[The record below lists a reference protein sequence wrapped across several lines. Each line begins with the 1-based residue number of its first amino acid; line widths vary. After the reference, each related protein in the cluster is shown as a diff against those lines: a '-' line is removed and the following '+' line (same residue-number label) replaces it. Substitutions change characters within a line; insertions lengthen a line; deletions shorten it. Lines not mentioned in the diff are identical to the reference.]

1 MQALLKSSGGL
12 NLGMAYLS
20 GALGHD
26 PLAYTV
32 RPDEAARVL
41 WFDALV
47 GNVDRSWRNP
57 NLLVWHGDLWLVDHG
72 ATMIWH
78 HSWPT
83 AQKSALRPYDG
94 GGHVLAPF
102 TSAPEV
108 AATDAELRPR
118 ITPELLD
125 EVTADIPEVWLDGEP
140 GFATPDE
147 VRRAYAETL
156 LTRAEGL
163 LGRLTLPSGLA
174 PAGPPY
180 GWRLP
185 ATGEEPRP

>member
-1 MQALLKSSGGL
+1 
-12 NLGMAYLS
+12 
-20 GALGHD
+20 GARRDEPAEAPPGVVARR
-26 PLAYTV
+26 LAGRV
-32 RPDEAARVL
+32 AAR
-41 WFDALV
+41 
-47 GNVDRSWRNP
+47 
-57 NLLVWHGDLWLVDHG
+57 
-72 ATMIWH
+72 
-78 HSWPT
+78 
-83 AQKSALRPYDG
+83 
-94 GGHVLAPF
+94 
-102 TSAPEV
+102 
-108 AATDAELRPR
+108 
-118 ITPELLD
+118 
-125 EVTADIPEVWLDGEP
+125 ADPLDGEP